1 MNQVRIFA
9 PATVANV
16 SCGYDAMGF
25 ALQALGD
32 EMLFAK
38 TDTKKV
44 NITKIEGAKLPFE
57 ADKNVAGVV
66 AKLMLEDNEV
76 DFGVD
81 IEIYKNFKPGSGL
94 GSSAA
99 SASGSAFAINQLLGN
114 RYSNLELT
122 KFAMQGEVA
131 ACGSAIADNVA
142 AAIYGGFI
150 LVRSYEPLD
159 IVEIPSPSEL
169 VATVIHPQIE
179 VKTKDARKVIKPE
192 MPVKTAIAQWA
203 NVGGLISGLHTS
215 DFDLISRSLVDH
227 VAEPA
232 RKHLIPHFDEV
243 KKAAIENGAL
253 GAGISGSGPSIFA
266 LSKGVET
273 ANNVAEA
280 MNTVYKS
287 KGIDYK
293 IYISRISSQGTKII
307 NQVSTRL

>member
-1 MNQVRIFA
+1 MNQVKIFA

-32 EMLFAK
+32 EMVFTK
-38 TDTKKV
+38 TDSNAVT
-44 NITKIEGAKLPFE
+44 ISKIEGAKLPFE

-66 AKLMLEDNEV
+66 AKLMLEDSKS

-81 IEIYKNFKPGSGL
+81 IQIFKKFIPGSGL

-114 RYSNLELT
+114 KYSNLDLT
-122 KFAMQGEVA
+122 KFAMQGEVV

-150 LVRSYEPLD
+150 LVRNYEPLD

-169 VATVIHPQIE
+169 VATIIHPQIE
-179 VKTKDARKVIKPE
+179 VKTEDARKVIKPE
-192 MPVKTAIAQWA
+192 IPIKTAIAQWA

-215 DFDLISRSLVDH
+215 DFDLISRSLVDY

-232 RKHLIPHFDEV
+232 RKYLIPYFDAV
-243 KKAAIENGAL
+243 KNAAIEQGAL

-280 MNTVYKS
+280 MNKIYKD
-287 KGIDYK
+287 KNIDYK
-293 IYISRISSQGTKII
+293 IYISRISTHGAKII
-307 NQVSTRL
+307 NSVNASL

>member
-1 MNQVRIFA
+1 MNQVKIFA

-32 EMLFAK
+32 EMVFSKIK
-38 TDTKKV
+38 TKGVTISTIK
-44 NITKIEGAKLPFE
+44 GADLPFE
-57 ADKNVAGVV
+57 SDKNVAGVV
-66 AKLMLEDNEV
+66 AQLMLEDSKA
-76 DFGVD
+76 DFGLD
-81 IEIYKNFKPGSGL
+81 IQIFKNFKPGSGL

-99 SASGSAFAINQLLGN
+99 SASGTAFGVNQLLEH

-150 LVRSYEPLD
+150 LVRNYEPLD
-159 IVEIPSPSEL
+159 IVKIPSPSEL
-169 VATVIHPQIE
+169 VVTVIHPQIE
-179 VKTKDARKVIKPE
+179 IKTEDARKVVPQHIS
-192 MPVKTAIAQWA
+192 VKTAISQWA

-215 DFDLISRSLVDH
+215 DFDLISRSLIDH
-227 VAEPA
+227 VAEPQ
-232 RKHLIPHFDEV
+232 RKQLIPHFDDV
-243 KKAAIENGAL
+243 KNAAIEAGAL

-273 ANNVAEA
+273 ANKVAQA
-280 MNTVYKS
+280 INLIYKPIE
-287 KGIDYK
+287 IDYN
-293 IYISRISSQGTKII
+293 IYISRIGMQGAKVV
-307 NQVSTRL
+307 NSTSKD